1 MKNKKI
7 ITTELNIKPNTERN
21 KKIIDGINEKLKLS
35 YNVTFE
41 EYKDIRNN
49 LVREFDYKLPYEELE
64 NALLHRTI
72 MNLIAE
78 GYLQIDNIGPD
89 KQINFK
95 MNDDIKSYFI
105 EKIKQG
111 SFIRNL
117 ESPIDIILE
126 VKRQM
131 NEKRETN

>member
-64 NALLHRTI
+64 NALLHKTY
-72 MNLIAE
+72 MNFVAE
-78 GYLQIDNIGPD
+78 GYLEIEG
-89 KQINFK
+89 INSEGIIIFK
-95 MNDDIKSYFI
+95 MSDFVKNYFY

-111 SFIRNL
+111 IFSRNL
-117 ESPIDIILE
+117 DTLLEIILE
-126 VKRQM
+126 VKRQQ
-131 NEKRETN
+131 NEN